1 MPAQTVEHI
10 EVARSSFQNQ
20 GKSNF
25 LKEAGLCSC
34 LFFTHECIVMTT
46 QVAFLFPGQG
56 SQAVGMGADI
66 FEASPAARRIFESA
80 DEALGI
86 SLSTICFQGPDDVL
100 RETINTQPAIVT
112 VSLALLVTLQE
123 TLNEHTSSWSSP
135 LIPSYTAGHSVGEYA
150 ALVASGV
157 LQLQDAVRLVRER
170 GRLMHHEGTVCPGGM
185 AAVIGMDAEV
195 LQEVCREA
203 TAQSVATLGD
213 VSHPGMGQVSIANFN
228 APGQI
233 VISGEQ
239 GALNLAME
247 KAKARGAKRIIPLAV
262 SGAFHSPVMQPAAE
276 GLALAINSC
285 EVHDATIPVI
295 GNIHARPLTEAH
307 AIREEL
313 TQQIAAPVQWIRTIE
328 YLVNAG
334 VTTFLEIGPG
344 QALTGMVKRIAKGVI
359 TLNVSNITEIEKVVG
374 TIREMGLVV
383 EV

>member
-1 MPAQTVEHI
+1 
-10 EVARSSFQNQ
+10 
-20 GKSNF
+20 
-25 LKEAGLCSC
+25 
-34 LFFTHECIVMTT
+34 MTT

-66 FEASPAARRIFESA
+66 FEVSPAARRVFESV
-80 DEALGI
+80 DEAIGI

-112 VSLALLVTLQE
+112 VSLALLAALQE
-123 TLNEHTSSWSSP
+123 ALTEHTSSWSSP
-135 LIPSYTAGHSVGEYA
+135 LIPSYTTGHSVGEYA
-150 ALVASGV
+150 ALVASGA
-157 LQLQDAVRLVRER
+157 LHLKDAVRLVRER
-170 GRLMHHEGTVCPGGM
+170 GRLMQQEGTVCPGGM
-185 AAVIGMDAEV
+185 AAVIGLDAEI
-195 LQEVCREA
+195 LQEVCQDA
-203 TAQSVATLGD
+203 TTQSVADLPEG
-213 VSHPGMGQVSIANFN
+213 SHPGLGRVSVANFN

-239 GALNLAME
+239 GALNLAIE
-247 KAKARGAKRIIPLAV
+247 QAKVRGAKRVIPLTV

-276 GLALAINSC
+276 GLAQAIKST

-295 GNIHARPLTEAH
+295 GNIHATPLIEAQ

-328 YLVNAG
+328 YLADAG
-334 VTTFLEIGPG
+334 VTIFLEIGPG
-344 QALTGMVKRIAKGVI
+344 QALTGMVKRIAKGVT
-359 TLNVSNITEIEKVVG
+359 TLNVSSATDIEKVVG

>member
-1 MPAQTVEHI
+1 
-10 EVARSSFQNQ
+10 
-20 GKSNF
+20 
-25 LKEAGLCSC
+25 
-34 LFFTHECIVMTT
+34 MTT

-56 SQAVGMGADI
+56 SQAVGMGADV
-66 FEASPAARRIFESA
+66 FEASPAARRVFESA
-80 DEALGI
+80 DEGLGL

-112 VSLALLVTLQE
+112 VSLALLAALQE
-123 TLNEHTSSWSSP
+123 ALTEHTSSWSSP

-157 LQLQDAVRLVRER
+157 LNLQDAVRLVRER

-185 AAVIGMDAEV
+185 AAVIGMDAEI
-195 LQEVCREA
+195 LQEVCQEA
-203 TAQSVATLGD
+203 TAQSVATLVD
-213 VSHPGMGQVSIANFN
+213 ASHPGLGQVSIANFN

-239 GALNLAME
+239 RALNLAME
-247 KAKARGAKRIIPLAV
+247 HAKARGAKRVIPLAV

-276 GLALAINSC
+276 GLARVMKSF
-285 EVHDATIPVI
+285 EVYDATIPVI
-295 GNIHARPLTEAH
+295 GNIHATPLIESH

-328 YLVNAG
+328 YLADAG

-344 QALTGMVKRIAKGVI
+344 QALTGMVKRIVKGVT
-359 TLNVSNITEIEKVVG
+359 TLNVSSATDIEKAVD